1 MRECQSYCWD
11 SVGILMRDSYVN
23 GALLALA
30 APETLIVSRQHGYG
44 SGCRFALGMTGTLLA
59 QQSLVGWARR
69 RVPGQPIRNLTAVDL
84 LTLSRGVPAA
94 TLVGLAVT
102 GVRDRLGTTGW
113 LAWLS
118 VLYGA
123 IACDWLDGP
132 IARHRETTKLGEILD
147 LEADSWLTLC
157 MAGASVIQGGMP
169 MMVVIPPLLRYGVL
183 IYELQRRPYAD
194 IFEQGPGWSRH
205 LGMAQAMLFIGA
217 LAPFGG
223 PLTRRI
229 VRAVEPI
236 QTPIQAWSVLR
247 SRSPYR
253 ET

>member
-1 MRECQSYCWD
+1 
-11 SVGILMRDSYVN
+11 MRDSYVN
-23 GALLALA
+23 GALLAMT
-30 APETLIVSRQHGYG
+30 APETLVVGRQHGYAC
-44 SGCRFALGMTGTLLA
+44 GCRFALGMTGTLLA

-69 RVPGQPIRNLTAVDL
+69 QVPGHPTQDLSAADL
-84 LTLSRGVPAA
+84 LTLSRGISAA

-102 GVRDRLGTTGW
+102 KIRDRAGATGW

-132 IARHRETTKLGEILD
+132 IARHRATTKLGQVLD
-147 LEADSWLTLC
+147 LEEDSWLTLC
-157 MAGASVIQGGMP
+157 MSGASVMQGGMP
-169 MMVVIPPLLRYGVL
+169 MRVVVPPLLRYGVL
-183 IYELQRRPYAD
+183 IYELQRRPYSE
-194 IFEQGPGWSRH
+194 IFEQGPGWSRN
-205 LGMAQAMLFIGA
+205 LGIAQAMLFIGA

-229 VRAVEPI
+229 LRAVEPI
-236 QTPIQAWSVLR
+236 QTPIQTWSVLR
-247 SRSPYR
+247 SRSFCR